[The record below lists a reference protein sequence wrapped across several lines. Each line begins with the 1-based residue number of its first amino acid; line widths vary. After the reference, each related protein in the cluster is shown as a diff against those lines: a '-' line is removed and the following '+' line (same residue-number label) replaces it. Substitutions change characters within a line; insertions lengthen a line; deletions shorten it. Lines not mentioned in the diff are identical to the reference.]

1 MLNSAERS
9 LIPKLQHIENSNSL
23 APKAV
28 YLLKTGTKLNNK
40 LNLSTSSWL
49 GLNKHLFLR
58 QQKTHFILIFFLK
71 KKVSFQVWRWFFF
84 PAAFSFAVNA
94 IKDAIQFKW
103 LQLTPNSEEEKKKRN
118 NPSFL
123 NPTADK
129 QTKARF
135 YWTLS
140 SFIWSTAEIIH
151 TCRTGTQTLNPAKCF
166 LLVCIK
172 DKAIKQEIKLQNFT

>member
-58 QQKTHFILIFFLK
+58 QQKTHFILIFFFK

-103 LQLTPNSEEEKKKRN
+103 LQLTPNSEEEKKKKEQSKFLKPNSWQTDKSQVLLDLILIHLEHSRN
-118 NPSFL
+118 HP
-123 NPTADK
+123 
-129 QTKARF
+129 
-135 YWTLS
+135 
-140 SFIWSTAEIIH
+140 H
-151 TCRTGTQTLNPAKCF
+151 
-166 LLVCIK
+166 
-172 DKAIKQEIKLQNFT
+172 LQNWDTDLKSSKMFPFGLH

>member
-28 YLLKTGTKLNNK
+28 YLLKTGIKLSNK
-40 LNLSTSSWL
+40 LNLSTSSQL

-58 QQKTHFILIFFLK
+58 QQKITFFFFLNI
-71 KKVSFQVWRWFFF
+71 SFKIWRRFFF
-84 PAAFSFAVNA
+84 PASFSFAVIA

-103 LQLTPNSEEEKKKRN
+103 LQLTPNSGKKEKEQSKFLKPNSWQTDKSQVLLDLILLILIHLEHSRN
-118 NPSFL
+118 HP
-123 NPTADK
+123 
-129 QTKARF
+129 
-135 YWTLS
+135 
-140 SFIWSTAEIIH
+140 H
-151 TCRTGTQTLNPAKCF
+151 CRTGTQTLNPAKCF

-172 DKAIKQEIKLQNFT
+172 DRAIDRNKAPILHK